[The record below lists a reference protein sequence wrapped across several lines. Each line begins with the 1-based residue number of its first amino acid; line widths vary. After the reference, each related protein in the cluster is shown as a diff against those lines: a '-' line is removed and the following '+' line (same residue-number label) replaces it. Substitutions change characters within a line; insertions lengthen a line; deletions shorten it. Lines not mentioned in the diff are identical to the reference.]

1 MCQEIEPLN
10 DGTPVTPIVAL
21 SCTATSALAGAAGI
35 VVGGAFV
42 WSVASTG
49 VVLTAVWHSP
59 IWLAT
64 KSNSVAV
71 IDGDERVSGT
81 PVLKQLG
88 AVSPVPANSFV
99 MSIPISMK
107 SGATTWLLPIPSVAS
122 EASHGVETVPLYGLA
137 APPVVARA
145 LVVAQ
150 VVSLTEAFLQSP
162 PPPLCCRLQSPD
174 TFEWKW
180 PGRESMQPPSP
191 KKGEVGSVDARQVK
205 VLTVLTP
212 PPFENSET
220 TRTSP
225 FVWPLPDQLMLLP
238 EVLKQLAEPC
248 RNQTP
253 MSLVPLFFSFSTP
266 A

>member
-10 DGTPVTPIVAL
+10 EGTPVTPIVAL

-71 IDGDERVSGT
+71 IDGADRVSGT

-99 MSIPISMK
+99 TSIPISMK
-107 SGATTWLLPIPSVAS
+107 SGATTLLLPIPSVAS
-122 EASHGVETVPLYGLA
+122 AASHGVETVPLYGSA
-137 APPVVARA
+137 APPVVAVA
-145 LVVAQ
+145 FVVAQ
-150 VVSLTEAFLQSP
+150 VVSVGPALLQSP
-162 PPPLCCRLQSPD
+162 PPPLWSPLQPAD
-174 TFEWKW
+174 GFEFGLKK
-180 PGRESMQPPSP
+180 PGRESIQPPSP
-191 KKGEVGSVDARQVK
+191 KKGEAGSVEARQVK
-205 VLTVLTP
+205 VWTVLTP

-220 TRTSP
+220 SRTSP
-225 FVWPLPDQLMLLP
+225 FRWPPDQF
-238 EVLKQLAEPC
+238 A
-248 RNQTP
+248 
-253 MSLVPLFFSFSTP
+253 
-266 A
+266 

>member
-1 MCQEIEPLN
+1 
-10 DGTPVTPIVAL
+10 
-21 SCTATSALAGAAGI
+21 
-35 VVGGAFV
+35 
-42 WSVASTG
+42 
-49 VVLTAVWHSP
+49 
-59 IWLAT
+59 
-64 KSNSVAV
+64 
-71 IDGDERVSGT
+71 
-81 PVLKQLG
+81 
-88 AVSPVPANSFV
+88 

-150 VVSLTEAFLQSP
+150 VVSVGPALLQSP
-162 PPPLCCRLQSPD
+162 PPPLCSWLQSPE
-174 TFEWKW
+174 TSEWKW

-191 KKGEVGSVDARQVK
+191 KNFEVGSVDARQVK

-220 TRTSP
+220 TSTSP
-225 FVWPLPDQLMLLP
+225 FLWPVPDQLMLGPLGC
-238 EVLKQLAEPC
+238 EQLAEPC